1 LFGANHL
8 GLIDLVCC
16 VNRFGRAMT
25 YELKKKG
32 QPCERTEFSKV
43 LPLLVSQ

>member
-8 GLIDLVCC
+8 GLIDLVWF
-16 VNRFGRAMT
+16 VNRFDRAMT
-25 YELKKKG
+25 YELKRKG
-32 QPCERTEFSKV
+32 QPCKRAEFSKV